1 MYPLTAD
8 VSGVL
13 AAARDRQAAHIRRGF
28 VWLFRIMRQRWHLVA
43 AGRPLDSAGAIR

>member
-13 AAARDRQAAHIRRGF
+13 AAARDRQAADISRGF
-28 VWLFRIMRQRWHLVA
+28 GWLFRMVRQMWRRPA
-43 AGRPLDSAGAIR
+43 ADSPLDSVGAIR